1 MSKAF
6 TFQEVILRLQRY
18 WAEYGCTIWQPYSE
32 KLGAGTMN
40 PATTLRVLGPEPWN
54 VAYVEP
60 SYRPDDG
67 RYGQNPNRMQMHY
80 QFQVILKPEP
90 GNPQE
95 LYLESLEALG
105 VDRLQ
110 HDLRFVE
117 DNWESRVLG
126 DWGLGWEVWLD
137 GQEISQYTYFQQAGG
152 YSLDPVSV
160 ELTYGLERI
169 VMTLQRVHSV
179 WEIDWDGTHTYG
191 DILLRPEVEHCTY
204 DFQVADVERLTEM
217 YDLFEAEAQACIA
230 KGLVIPAHDYV
241 LRCSHTFNL
250 LDSRGAVGV
259 TERAQYFARMRNLSR
274 QVAEAYIHL
283 RQELGYPLLK
293 AEAPQQVGDSNAAD
307 LAEAANS
314 AGAAKTHVV
323 EGPALLASELS
334 DSADLSEVAAPAEV
348 PETFVLEIGT
358 EELPHGDLTHA
369 LRQLE
374 EGVRQWL
381 EDLHLAHGRVQV
393 EGTPRRL
400 AVVVDEV
407 APHQPDREQLI
418 KGPPASR
425 AYDMEGNPTR
435 AAEGFAR
442 SKGVAVTDLQVRE
455 MEGGQYVVAIVH
467 EAGRPAGEVLCEAL
481 PGLLASIAFEK
492 SMRWNASGVAFARPI
507 RWLVAL
513 LGKTVLPFT
522 YAAVQSGRTTRGLR
536 LLHSPSIE
544 IAEASAYWQVMD
556 DHGVVVKVASR
567 REMIRAQVE
576 ALAAEVEGVIP
587 DDPLL
592 LDEVTN
598 LVESPT
604 ALRGRF
610 EEEYLKLPTDILI
623 SVMTKHQRYFPV
635 VGSPGSERAGELLP
649 YFITV
654 RNGDDRNLPIVR
666 LGNEDVIRARFADA
680 SFFYEND
687 TRRHL
692 GDFIPLLAKLT
703 FQEKL
708 GSMLDKVKR
717 LERLAPRL
725 GEMLNLCPATL
736 MTIRRVA
743 ELCKAD
749 LTTQMVIEMTRLQG
763 IMGREYARLSGEPD
777 EIANAIFEHYLPRFG
792 GDALPTSQAG
802 IIVGLADRLDS
813 LVGLFAI
820 GLKPSGTKDPFALR
834 RAALGIVQVLVGTRL
849 HLDLRMAIQLTAE
862 MLPVPCVGAT
872 GRSPALSD
880 EAMRPQ
886 QVGDSNAASP
896 QSEVLDYIAQRLR
909 GLLLEDGLRYD
920 VVDAVLAER
929 KHDPYLAAESASVLN
944 RWVQREDWMDLLHAY
959 SRCVRIVRSE
969 ETRHPV
975 DPERFTA
982 KASSDLYDALRVSRA
997 TISEQRTMGEVL
1009 RAIQKLVPTIHAFF
1023 DCVLVM
1029 HEDAAVRE
1037 NRLGLVQS
1045 VAELTEG
1052 VADFTKLEGF

>member
-1 MSKAF
+1 MSKAL

-18 WAEYGCTIWQPYSE
+18 WAEVGCTIWQPYSE
-32 KLGAGTMN
+32 KVGAGTMN
-40 PATTLRVLGPEPWN
+40 PATTLGVLGPEPWN

-67 RYGQNPNRMQMHY
+67 RYGENPNRMQMHT

-95 LYLESLEALG
+95 LYLHSLEALG
-105 VDRLQ
+105 IDRTQ

-117 DNWESRVLG
+117 DNWESPVLG

-169 VMTLQRVHSV
+169 TMTLQGVHSV

-204 DFQVADVERLTEM
+204 DFEVANVERLTEM
-217 YDLFEAEAQACIA
+217 VDLFEAEARVCIER
-230 KGLVIPAHDYV
+230 GLVIPAHDYV
-241 LRCSHTFNL
+241 LRCSHAFNL

-274 QVAEAYIHL
+274 QVAEAYVHL
-283 RQELGYPLLK
+283 RQELGYPLL
-293 AEAPQQVGDSNAAD
+293 QQSRSRLQRDS
-307 LAEAANS
+307 LQR
-314 AGAAKTHVV
+314 
-323 EGPALLASELS
+323 
-334 DSADLSEVAAPAEV
+334 DSLQRDSLQRDNLSEHPQ
-348 PETFVLEIGT
+348 TLLLEIGT
-358 EELPHGDLTHA
+358 EELPHGDLTDA
-369 LRQLE
+369 LSQLE
-374 EGVRQWL
+374 EGVPRWL
-381 EDLHLAHGRVQV
+381 EELRLAHGRVQV

-400 AVVVDEV
+400 AVIVDEV
-407 APHQPDREQLI
+407 ASRQPDREQLI
-418 KGPPASR
+418 VGPPASR
-425 AYDMEGNPTR
+425 AYDGEGNPTR

-442 SKGVAVTDLQVRE
+442 SKGIAVSDLQVRE
-455 MEGGQYVVAIVH
+455 MEGGQYVTAVVH
-467 EAGRPAGEVLCEAL
+467 EAGRLAGEVLCEAL
-481 PGLLASIAFEK
+481 PGLLAGIAFEK
-492 SMRWNASGVAFARPI
+492 SMRWNASGVAFSRPI

-513 LGKTVLPFT
+513 LGETVLPFT
-522 YAAVQSGRTTRGLR
+522 VAAVQSGRTTRGLR
-536 LLHSPSIE
+536 LFHSPGIE
-544 IAEASAYWQVMD
+544 IEEASAYWQAMEE
-556 DHGVVVKVASR
+556 HGVVVNVARR
-567 REMIRAQVE
+567 REMIRAQAE

-587 DDPLL
+587 DDPPL

-610 EEEYLKLPTDILI
+610 EEAYLKLPTDILI

-649 YFITV
+649 YFVTV

-687 TRRHL
+687 TRKHL

-725 GEMLNLCPATL
+725 GEMLKLCPATL

-749 LTTQMVIEMTRLQG
+749 LTTQMVIEMTSLQG

-777 EIANAIFEHYLPRFG
+777 EIANAIFEHYLPRFA
-792 GDALPTSQAG
+792 GDALPTSEPG
-802 IIVGLADRLDS
+802 IMVGLADRLDS

-834 RAALGIVQVLVGTRL
+834 RAALGIVQVLVGSEL
-849 HLDLRMAIQLTAE
+849 HLDLRTAIELTAE
-862 MLPVPCVGAT
+862 TLPVPGVGAT
-872 GRSPALSD
+872 GQSPTLSD
-880 EAMRPQ
+880 EGMAP
-886 QVGDSNAASP
+886 ASL

-920 VVDAVLAER
+920 VIDAVLAER
-929 KHDPYLAAESASVLN
+929 KHDPYLAAQSASVLN
-944 RWVQREDWMDLLHAY
+944 RWVQREDWMDLLNAY
-959 SRCVRIVRSE
+959 SRCVRIVRSHQV
-969 ETRHPV
+969 RYPV

-982 KASSDLYDALRVSRA
+982 EASSDLYDALRVSRA
-997 TISEQRTMGEVL
+997 MISEQRAMGEVL
-1009 RAIQKLVPTIHAFF
+1009 RAIQKLVPAINAFF
-1023 DCVLVM
+1023 DRVLVM
-1029 HEDAAVRE
+1029 HEDAAIRE
-1037 NRLGLVQS
+1037 NRLGLVQR
-1045 VAELTEG
+1045 VAELTGG